1 MTLLADLVATSQRVQ
16 ATRSRSAKVAALAEF
31 LAAVEPDEAE
41 LAVAYLAGQTRQGR
55 VGVGWATVGSVAADG
70 AAEPT
75 LAIADLDAAITDLQ
89 GISGAGSNEARRAR
103 LVALLQA
110 ATSDEADFVRRLL
123 LGEIRQGALEGI
135 MADAVASL
143 G

>member
-1 MTLLADLVATSQRVQ
+1 MSSMYFMSASQGSVGCRSTDEQGARISTRLEKNPDMTLLADLVATSQRVQ

-89 GISGAGSNEARRAR
+89 GISGGGSN
-103 LVALLQA
+103 
-110 ATSDEADFVRRLL
+110 
-123 LGEIRQGALEGI
+123 
-135 MADAVASL
+135 
-143 G
+143 